1 MGASRN
7 RVGTAYALTVFTPIV
22 PGREGELRAHLEG
35 LPRGATSALARL
47 EQLHTARLQIFDHLV
62 HQGARQKPDR
72 LKSNY
77 LVFTA
82 SFDGDLDDFLGAICA
97 RLAPEADALWGHCAG
112 YPGAADRAAFKRYIA
127 EHQIHTN
134 LFASP
139 YPTASVSSV
148 RESLA
153 LRDRVVGFAAD
164 AQGLDAAALKERF
177 LNTFAEAG
185 R

>member
-1 MGASRN
+1 MGDSRN
-7 RVGTAYALTVFTPIV
+7 RVGTSYALTVFTPIV
-22 PGREGELRAHLEG
+22 AGREDELRAHLEG
-35 LPRGATSALARL
+35 LPQGAGSALARV
-47 EQLHTARLQIFDHLV
+47 EQLHTARMQIFDHLV

-82 SFDGDLDDFLGAICA
+82 NFDGDRDDFLDAICA

-112 YPGAADRAAFKRYIA
+112 YPGASNRAAFKRYIA

-134 LFASP
+134 LSAAA
-139 YPTASVSSV
+139 YATASVSRV

-153 LRDRVVGFAAD
+153 LRDRVVDFAAD

-177 LNTFAEAG
+177 LNTFAEAQ

>member
-7 RVGTAYALTVFTPIV
+7 RVGTAYALTVFTPIA
-22 PGREGELRAHLEG
+22 PGHEDELRAHLEG
-35 LPRGATSALARL
+35 LPEGAGGALARL
-47 EQLHTARLQIFDHLV
+47 DQLHTARLQIIDHLV
-62 HQGARQKPDR
+62 HQGARQKPER

-82 SFDGDLDDFLGAICA
+82 NFDGDLDDFLDAICA

-112 YPGAADRAAFKRYIA
+112 YPGASDRAAFKRYIA

-134 LFASP
+134 LSAAA
-139 YPTASVSSV
+139 YATASVSRV

-153 LRDRVVGFAAD
+153 LRERVVDFAAD

>member
-7 RVGTAYALTVFTPIV
+7 RVGTAYALTVFTPIA
-22 PGREGELRAHLEG
+22 PGHEDELRAHLEG
-35 LPRGATSALARL
+35 LPEGAGSALARL
-47 EQLHTARLQIFDHLV
+47 DQLHTARLQIIDHLV
-62 HQGARQKPDR
+62 HQGARQKPER

-82 SFDGDLDDFLGAICA
+82 NFDGDLDDFLDAICA
-97 RLAPEADALWGHCAG
+97 RVAPEADALWGHCAG
-112 YPGAADRAAFKRYIA
+112 YPGASDRAAFKRYIA

-134 LFASP
+134 LSAAA
-139 YPTASVSSV
+139 YATASVSRV

-153 LRDRVVGFAAD
+153 LRERVVDFAAD

>member
-7 RVGTAYALTVFTPIV
+7 RVGTAYALTVFTPIAR
-22 PGREGELRAHLEG
+22 GHEDELRAHLEG
-35 LPRGATSALARL
+35 LPEGAGSALARL
-47 EQLHTARLQIFDHLV
+47 DQLHTARLQIIDHLV
-62 HQGARQKPDR
+62 HQGARQKPER

-82 SFDGDLDDFLGAICA
+82 NFDGDLDDFLDAISE
-97 RLAPEADALWGHCAG
+97 RLGPEADAVWGHCAG
-112 YPGAADRAAFKRYIA
+112 YPGASDRAAFKRYIA

-134 LFASP
+134 LFAAA
-139 YPTASVSSV
+139 YPTASVSRV

-153 LRDRVVGFAAD
+153 LRERVVDFAAD